1 MAARKTATRSEV
13 RTENPPS
20 EAAPLVVLERPQH
33 APLEFTTEQRKM
45 MREMFAEGASDSE
58 FAVLLEI
65 ARLKRLNP
73 ITGQCH
79 FVSRNQYMGEDGNG
93 RPRYGKKWA
102 VQTSIDGFRSKA
114 EEHPA
119 YDGQSPKEYLFSD
132 GTNNGSGGGHLVSCT
147 VRVWRKDRK
156 FPFEATCFLNEYQQV
171 KKDGFPTKMWEKRML
186 MLGKCTEAAALRMA
200 FPDELGGL
208 HTDDEIPEEIEINP
222 MPPKQEKKAPA
233 APEDAQVIPPA
244 GATAGEADPKK
255 ATPEEKLEHLR
266 ETIKVAT
273 DPAELRLCWTD
284 AKGLPPEMFEQVK
297 QLCFARN
304 AELDMIAS
312 KGSLAKP
319 REHTVTPDPAAA
331 RAPGEEG

>member
-1 MAARKTATRSEV
+1 MARKTATRPEV
-13 RTENPPS
+13 RVDNPLR
-20 EAAPLVVLERPQH
+20 EAAPLAVLERPKH
-33 APLEFTTEQRKM
+33 EPLEFTTEQRKM

-79 FVSRNQYMGEDGNG
+79 FNQYLGEDGNG

-132 GTNNGSGGGHLVSCT
+132 GTNNGSGGGQLVSCT
-147 VRVWRKDRK
+147 VRVYRKDRAY
-156 FPFEATCFLNEYQQV
+156 PFEATCFLNEYQQV

-186 MLGKCTEAAALRMA
+186 MLGKCTEAAGLRGA

-208 HTDDEIPEEIEINP
+208 HTDDEIPDEVEINP
-222 MPPKQEKKAPA
+222 MPPKQEKKPA
-233 APEDAQVIPPA
+233 APPEDAQIVSPA
-244 GATAGEADPKK
+244 ATTPSEPDPKK
-255 ATPEEKLEHLR
+255 ATPEERLEHIR

-284 AKGLPPEMFEQVK
+284 AKTALPPEMFEQVK
-297 QLCFARN
+297 QMCFARN
-304 AELDMIAS
+304 AELDMIAA
-312 KGSLAKP
+312 KGPLAKP
-319 REHTVTPDPAAA
+319 REPTVTLDPAAT